1 MVLDCS
7 KLRETLSV
15 DAVREDCNTVMSD
28 FEVSL
33 PVHPPCPLPQ
43 CLLPLHPLPG
53 WSLWAMNRSCIALQL
68 WHHAR
73 PVRLRSPRR
82 SPTGS
87 GLTPGSCVLCLC
99 YAGEIQMAKTSTS
112 ILVLKKKK
120 ANTDVSFP
128 SRRLLLGCCLIPFFV
143 KHFKDAHHSCPRCH
157 RVLHIHRKTCCRWT
171 RTSSNHQQINHQ
183 QNCKLTLA
191 VKCIT
196 VSELVRIT

>member
-53 WSLWAMNRSCIALQL
+53 WSLWAMNRSCITLQL

-87 GLTPGSCVLCLC
+87 GLMPGSCVLCLC
-99 YAGEIQMAKTSTS
+99 YAGETQMAKTSTS

-120 ANTDVSFP
+120 GKYWCVISVSQVAAWMLPDSVLRETFQGRPSLVSSLSPGPPHTQEDVLQVNT
-128 SRRLLLGCCLIPFFV
+128 
-143 KHFKDAHHSCPRCH
+143 H
-157 RVLHIHRKTCCRWT
+157 
-171 RTSSNHQQINHQ
+171 
-183 QNCKLTLA
+183 KLEAPTD
-191 VKCIT
+191 
-196 VSELVRIT
+196 